1 MAVKNYGGFGSGFA
15 QGFGLVQNFYDAQDT
30 KQYREQKR
38 ADDLK
43 RDELTADYRASRL
56 QSDADF
62 REAEAQRRSNE
73 SLATTAYRTQE
84 LTGRLD
90 NEARDDK
97 RASRELDFKVS
108 PDNPVNMRAQR
119 ELLTAQ
125 RAARL
130 DDAFDTKINAADRVN
145 TIYELASSG
154 RALDQDDLANI
165 EQLVSSNSGTLF
177 DVNSM
182 VDYVSQ
188 QSAQEI
194 LAYNDQ
200 LARGGQAKMSDST
213 IEAYSRTLGIGR
225 TAALGRRVDASFS
238 NAPDYMKDG
247 NHVVSG
253 QGLYSVDAT
262 ANRAGQASVNGVL
275 YVNVENQKTGEV
287 YPYFPPVT
295 SGRTPYSTE
304 AIDLDLSKVNPAAM
318 AGGYMSTQV
327 GPVIKPV
334 VRQAKILSMFGDRD
348 KRTDGVAEFN
358 QAVDD
363 RLKIVRQAIQGG
375 GNPSA
380 YVIYMNESESNAL
393 LGKQMSEQQ
402 VAEIRSR
409 IEDNILFGTTR
420 TPPQQ
425 FVREWLNETSQKINK
440 ISVASLREK
449 GFEFANSDF
458 NDEGVEVTLGK
469 LLNEGQGLSSE
480 KPQQVSE
487 YNGIASDPQALV
499 KKLIELGHIR
509 RSR

>member
-38 ADDLK
+38 VDDLK
-43 RDELTADYRASRL
+43 RDELTADYRARRL
-56 QSDADF
+56 ESDADF
-62 REAEAQRRSNE
+62 REAEGQRRSNE
-73 SLATTAYRTQE
+73 ALATTAYRTAE
-84 LTGRLD
+84 LTARAADDL
-90 NEARDDK
+90 RDDN
-97 RASRELDFKVS
+97 RAKRELDFKVS
-108 PDNPVNMRAQR
+108 PDNPVNMKAKTGLLGAQR
-119 ELLTAQ
+119 D
-125 RAARL
+125 ARL
-130 DDAFDTKINAADRVN
+130 DTAFEDRIGAAGRVN

-154 RALDQDDLANI
+154 RALDQDDLTNI
-165 EQLVSSNSGTLF
+165 EQLISSNSGTLF

-188 QSAQEI
+188 NASQEI

-262 ANRAGQASVNGVL
+262 ANRAGQANVNGVL
-275 YVNVENQKTGEV
+275 YVNVENQETGEV

-295 SGRTPYSTE
+295 SGRTAYSTE

-318 AGGYMSTQV
+318 AGGYMSTRV

-358 QAVDD
+358 KAVDD

-380 YVIYMNESESNAL
+380 YVIYMNESESNSL

-425 FVREWLNETSQKINK
+425 FVREWLNETSQEINQ
-440 ISVASLREK
+440 ISVAGLREK
-449 GFEFANSDF
+449 GFEFASSGF
-458 NDEGVEVTLGK
+458 NEEGAEVTLGQ
-469 LLNEGQGLSSE
+469 LINNGEGLSSE
-480 KPQQVSE
+480 LPQQVSE
-487 YNGIASDPQALV
+487 FNGIASDPTALV
-499 KKLIELGHIR
+499 KKLLELDLIR
-509 RSR
+509 RSK